1 MSINEL
7 LATLKAHDIQLAVK
21 DGQLVVQG
29 NRRALSDNGLLD
41 HLREHKPALIELIEQ
56 GDYRS
61 GKRGAL
67 VLPANGIAPGCT
79 RITPE
84 MLTLVK
90 LDQAAIDRLADSIPG
105 GAANVQDIYP
115 LAPLQQGI
123 LYHHVTATQGDPYV
137 MHVQFAFA
145 DRQRLLAFAEA
156 MQTVI
161 TRHDILRT
169 SVHWE
174 GLETPVQV
182 VWRQAHLEVDSL
194 PSATGITLDLG
205 QAPLMR
211 LICTESASDERV
223 QATLLFHHIAMD
235 HSALEVVRHEIQ
247 ACLSGKAE
255 LLGAPV
261 PFRNYVGQA
270 LLGVSEAEHE
280 GFFRDMLGDL
290 DEPTL
295 AYDLQDLSG
304 DGERVEEHSLTLDLA
319 LCQGLRAQARILG
332 VSVASLFHLGWAR
345 VLAGLTGRQRVV
357 FGTVLMGRL
366 LGAEATERALGIFIN
381 TLPLRINL
389 DNQDVQAAVRATHM
403 RLTTLMR
410 HEHAPLALAQR
421 CSGVTA
427 PTPLFNALLN
437 YRHSSPGHASGE
449 TWQGIEVLH
458 AEERSNYPL
467 VVSVDDLGEAFGF
480 TAQTSPGIDPQRICA
495 YLQRTM
501 QALLDALEQAPQT
514 PVDQIDI
521 VPASERTHLLQDTR
535 QRSDY
540 QHSLTIHQRIEQ
552 QAAQHPDAIAAQ
564 VGEQRL
570 SYTELNQRA
579 NSLAHYLI
587 RLGVRAD
594 DRVAVVARRGLET
607 LVGLLAVLKAG
618 AGYVPVD
625 PAHPDERIAYLLADS
640 APVAVLSQ
648 SSLLERLQNLVA
660 RESTA
665 PLIDLEEAN
674 WPLQQSNPSLEGLN
688 SSHLVYVIYTS
699 GSTGQPKGVM
709 VEHRTLN
716 NLIDWHCGAFDLHAR
731 SHTAS
736 VAGFGFDAMA
746 WEVWPALCV
755 GATLHLPPAE
765 IGNEQ
770 LDALL
775 DWWLAQPLHVAFL
788 PTPVAEYAFSRDLRH
803 PTLRTLLIGGDRLRQ
818 FHRDP
823 GFAVINNYG
832 PTETTVVATSGR
844 LLPDGSL
851 DIGKPIANT
860 SIYLLDSQQKLVPLG
875 IVGELYIGGD
885 SVARGYL
892 NQPQLTA
899 ERFLR
904 DPFAAQP
911 QARMYRT
918 GDLAR
923 WNPDGT
929 LEYLGRNDDQVKIRG
944 VRIELGEIESQ
955 FSQLPGIEEALVLA
969 REDQP
974 GQPRLVGY
982 FTERTGA
989 PPTRVDELR
998 IALLARLPAYM
1009 VPSALVR
1016 LDAWPLTANG
1026 KVDRRALP
1034 VPDRDA
1040 LSTGE
1045 YQPPQGELETA
1056 LAGIWSELL
1065 QVERVGRDD
1074 RFFELGGHSLLAMRM
1089 VSQVRQRLSLELAL
1103 GDLFADSSLSAVA
1116 HCLAAA
1122 ARSQLPAIE
1131 VLSRNGPLPLS
1142 SAQQRIWFMAQME
1155 DANSAY
1161 NISLG
1166 LKLTGPLDSRAL
1178 TRALER
1184 IVARHD
1190 SLRSRF
1196 GQEDDNAW
1204 VQAASVTSVPDI
1216 SWQDLRG
1223 QNPDALHAVAKEE
1236 AAQPFDLQSDLPIR
1250 GRLLC
1255 LAEDRHV
1262 LLLTVHHIVADG
1274 WSLGVLTRELTA
1286 LYQAF
1291 SQGLPD
1297 PLPPLTLQYG
1307 DYAVWQR
1314 NWLDAE
1320 RLSHQADYW
1329 QQALAG
1335 APVLLTLPTD
1345 RPRPA
1350 HQDYTGASV
1359 ALTLDARLSTD
1370 LRAFCQ
1376 AQSVTPF
1383 MLFMGAWAV
1392 LLARLSGQEEVVVGM
1407 PVANR
1412 RRAEIE
1418 GLIGLFVNTLA
1429 VRVDTS
1435 GEPDVATLLARI
1447 KARVVAAQDHQD
1459 LPFEQVVERLR
1470 PPRSLAHSPL
1480 FQASLTWDG
1489 SQGLDLQL
1497 GDLQL
1502 EPLDE
1507 QAAFAKFDLALSVG
1521 DSADHFR
1528 CIVEYATALFD
1539 RGTVERYL
1547 GYLEATLRGMVADR
1561 QTQVNHIPLLAEAER
1576 RQLIDGF
1583 NAPDVVYPQGQT
1595 LHSQFEA
1602 QVQRTPDAIAV
1613 SFEDVSWSYAT
1624 LNAQANKIAHRLIGL
1639 GIGVDD
1645 RVAICTHRGPQMIA
1659 GLLGILKAGA
1669 AYVPLDPAYPLERIA
1684 YTLGDSSPVAL
1695 LSQRSVQEALP
1706 VSDVPLIRL
1715 DDAGLQDQSDGNPQV
1730 AVQPTSLAYVI
1741 YTSGSTGKP
1750 KGVMIEHRNVA
1761 RLFSATEGWF
1771 GFNEQDVWSL
1781 FHSFAF
1787 DFSVW
1792 EIWGALLHGGR
1803 LLIVPQLVSRSPEDF
1818 YALLCNAGVTVLNQT
1833 PSAFR
1838 QLIAAQGENPQ
1849 AHSLRQVIFGGEAL
1863 ETAMLKPWYARNV
1876 NAATQLVNMYGITE
1890 TTVHVT
1896 YYPVQPEDALRVG
1909 ASPIGKRIP
1918 DLQLYVLDTRGEPV
1932 PMGVVGELYVGG
1944 AGVARGYLN
1953 REALTAERFLDNPF
1967 SHAADARIY
1976 RTGDLARWMADG
1988 SLEYLGRNDE
1998 QVKIR
2003 GFRIELGEIAS
2014 RLNDHPEVL
2023 DAVVVA
2029 REDVPGDKRLVGYY
2043 TCAEDQTALDIE
2055 QLRAWLSGLLPE
2067 YMVPAAFVRLA
2078 GLPVTA
2084 NGKLDRKS
2092 LPAPDRD
2099 SIASRA
2105 YEAPQGAIEIAL
2117 ASLWAELLQVEQ
2129 VGRQDN
2135 FFELGGH
2142 SLLAVTLIARMRRLD
2157 MKADIRVLFVQPTL
2171 AALAEAVGRD
2181 NEIQVPANLIDAHC
2195 QRITPE
2201 LLPLVALDQPAVD
2214 RIVAQVPGGAANVQD
2229 IYPLGPLQTGILY
2242 HHLTAGDSDP
2252 YLLQPQFAFADAS
2265 RLDAFCQALQR
2276 VIERNDILRTALFW
2290 EGLQAPVQVVWRQ
2303 APLRVQETALPD
2315 LFNAP
2320 RMALTQ
2326 APLMHL
2332 VYAHDPDNQRITA
2345 VLRYHHVIMDHI
2357 ALDVLSHE
2365 LQAILLGNEA
2375 GLATPVPYRNYIAHV
2390 LQGPGDDAHEAF
2402 FREQLGDV
2410 DEPTSPY
2417 GLAMASAEQ
2426 IPGEARLTLDS
2437 ILCSQVRDQAR
2448 QFSVSAATL
2457 MHLAWAQV
2465 LGQLSGRDSV
2475 VFGTVLFGRMRGG
2488 EGGERALGVFINTLP
2503 LRMDLGGHCARSA
2516 VLDVHA
2522 RLIGML
2528 AHEHAQ
2534 LALAQRCSALPAG
2547 APLFNTLLN
2556 YRHSA
2561 VSKVDDP
2568 ASSAAWQGIE
2578 VIHAEERSNYPL
2590 TLSVDDFG
2598 DDFGLTVQ
2606 AAPGID
2612 PHRICAYLQQALVHL
2627 VQALAQQ
2634 SQSALIDSSVLP
2646 EAEHEQLLAT
2656 FNNTRRDYPREQ
2668 PVHRLFERRAA
2679 LHPQAIAAL
2688 HGRRSL
2694 TYGELNERANHLAHY
2709 LLGQGVRPDEHVAIL
2724 LPRSLELLISQ
2735 LAIGKCAA
2743 TYVPLDVNAPAER
2756 QHYMIDDCGAKFVLT
2771 QSAMSIASSVR
2782 RIDLDQLSLDDQP
2795 AHDPGLPQAS
2805 DSAAYVMYTSGSTG
2819 APKGVRVGHRG
2830 IVRLVLNNGYA
2841 DFNEQDSIAFASN
2854 PAFDASTMEV
2864 WGALL
2869 NGGQLF
2875 VIEHTT
2881 LIDPARFSAALRHG
2895 NVSVLFLTTALFNQ
2909 YVQLIPEALT
2919 GLRLLLSG
2927 GERADPASF
2936 RALLAQAPGLRLL
2949 NVYGPTETTTFATA
2963 CEVRGLAEC
2972 AESVSIG
2979 RPIGNTRVYVL
2990 NAQQLLAPLGVIGEL
3005 YIGGDGVALGY
3016 LNRPE
3021 LTDEKF
3027 IADPFSDQP
3036 GAMMYRTGDLG
3047 RWLEDGQLECLGRN
3061 DDQVKIRGFRIE
3073 LGEIVNSLHQLPGI
3087 REAVVLARE
3096 DQPGNV
3102 RLVAYFTSQQD
3113 VEAPAPEQMRAHM
3126 QANLPDY
3133 MVPVAFIEL
3142 TALPLTAN
3150 GKLDSRALPEPDHS
3164 SLLGLAYEP
3173 PQGDIEVALAQIWAE
3188 VLQVERVGRHDH
3200 FFDLGGHS
3208 LLAMRMVSQVR
3219 QQLGMELPLGEL
3231 FALGEL
3237 AAVAAALAGAGRSEL
3252 SLILPAPRD
3261 QSLPLSFA
3269 QQRLWF
3275 LAQLE
3280 GGSEAYNIS
3289 LALSLRGQLDV
3300 TALTAALAR
3309 VVERHETLRSRFI
3322 ACEEGAEVVFAEL
3335 PGSSL
3340 LHVEDLRLC
3349 PETLAE
3355 RVVSEAAAPFDLTRG
3370 PLIRG
3375 RLLQMEDER
3384 HVLLLTVHHIV
3395 ADGWSMGVLTREL
3408 LALYP
3413 AFRQSKADP
3422 LPELAIQY
3430 ADYAVWQQSWMS
3442 GERLQHQAAYWHQ
3455 ALDGA
3460 PTLLTLPTDRPRP
3473 AQQDFAGASLAI
3485 RLDAHLTAG
3494 LRALAQRQGV
3504 TLYMT
3509 LLTAW
3514 GALLARLS
3522 GQAEVVIGSPIAG
3535 RGRAELEGLIGLFVN
3550 TLAVRIDTSSAATG
3564 DALLAQVRTRVLE
3577 AQDHQDLPF
3586 EQVVEIVRP
3595 ARSLAHAPL
3604 FQTTLNW
3611 LAGDTSLPDMDGL
3624 SLALVEQS
3632 TQTAKFDL
3640 SLNLGEHG
3648 DALVGTLD
3656 YATALFDAVTVRRYY
3671 GYFEQ
3676 LLHALVNNEHV
3687 LIEQIPLVGE
3697 EERQYLLEHFN
3708 PTQQH
3713 YPQGQ
3718 TVHALI
3724 EACAI
3729 STPDAIAAQVGSHSL
3744 SYAELNRQAN
3754 ALAHYLISLGVRPD
3768 DRVAVVAR
3776 RGLETLTGLL
3786 AVLKAGACYVPV
3798 DPAHPDERLAYLL
3811 SDSAPVVVL
3820 ARQSVVERLPS
3831 LAVPVV
3837 TLDQPNWPLLAHNP
3851 QVPGLN
3857 AAHLAY
3863 VIYTSGST
3871 GQPKGVMVEHRTLAN
3886 LVHWHCEAFDLH
3898 AGSHTASV
3906 AGFGFDAMAWEIWPA
3921 LCAGATLHLPP
3932 AEIGNEQ
3939 LDALLDWWLAQPLQ
3953 VAFLP
3958 TPVAEYAF
3966 SRELHHPTLRTL
3978 LIGGDRLR
3986 QFQRDP
3992 GFSVINNYGPTE
4004 ATVVATSGPLLPNG
4018 SLDIG
4023 KPIANT
4029 RVYLLDEQQQLAP
4042 LGVAGELYIGGEGVA
4057 RGYLNQP
4064 QLSAE
4069 RFLRDPFSGQ
4079 PQARMYRTGD
4089 LARWN
4094 ADGTLDYLGRN
4105 DDQVK
4110 IRGMRIEL
4118 GEIEAQLAQLPGIEE
4133 SLVLA
4138 REDEPGQTRLVAYF
4152 IERAHAAAV
4161 QVAELRSE
4169 LLTRLPGYMVPSA
4182 FVRLD
4187 AWPLTA
4193 NGKVDR
4199 RALPVPERE
4208 ALPGREYEAPQGDV
4222 EIALAQIWGE
4232 LLQVESVGRH
4242 DHFFELGGHS
4252 LLAVTLIARMRRR
4265 GMDADVRVLFAQ
4277 PTLAALASAIGS
4289 GSQVN
4294 VPANLI
4300 GADCTHITPDLL
4312 PLVTLDQSSI
4322 DRVVASVSG
4331 GAANVQDIYP
4341 LGPLQAGIFFHYL
4354 SATEDDPYRL
4364 QARFAFADRSRLE
4377 AFCQALQRVIARNDV
4392 LRTSLCWEGLETPVQ
4407 VVWRQAQ
4414 LPVVEVPLAALSDPG
4429 QLDLNRAPL
4438 LRLVHADDPDNQRI
4452 VAVLLFHHLIMDHV
4466 ALDLLSQELQAVLLD
4481 QEAQL
4486 PEPVP
4491 YRNYIAH
4498 TLLGPVD
4505 GAHERYFREQLSD
4518 IDEPTLAYGQTWLP
4532 GPDVPGEARQRLD
4545 AALSRRIRDQVRTLG
4560 VSPASLMHLAW
4571 AQVLGRLASRDSV
4584 VFGTVL
4590 IGRLSSNEGAERT
4603 LGVFI
4608 NTLPLRIDLGEQT
4621 ARDAVLQTHQRLT
4634 GLLAHEHAS
4643 LALAQRC
4650 SALPAGAPLF
4660 SALLNYRHSAAV
4672 EVHDTVASQAWD
4684 GIELLQ
4690 AAERSSYPL
4699 TLSVDDLGSGSTE
4712 RPHGHS
4718 QEGFELTALTSAGID
4733 ARRICAYMASAV
4745 EQLLVALEQAPNTA
4759 INALTLLPDSERN
4772 ELLHGFNAQPT
4783 TAESPLPVH
4792 QRIAQQALQQPDAL
4806 AAQVGGERLT
4816 YGELN
4821 TRANALAHHLIDR
4834 GVRPD
4839 DRVAV
4844 VARRGLETLTA
4855 LLAVLKA
4862 GASYVPVDPAHPDER
4877 IAYLLQDSTPVVV
4890 LAQSDLLARLPDVP
4904 MPVITLD
4911 RPDWPQRNEN
4921 PQVMAL
4927 TTAHLAYVI
4936 YTSGSTG
4943 LPKGVMVEHRTLNNL
4958 VDWHCAA
4965 FDLHAGSHTASVA
4978 GFGFD
4983 AMAWEVWPALCAGAV
4998 LHLPPGHIGNEQ
5010 LDGLLDWWLAQ
5021 PLQVAFLPTPVAE
5034 YAFSRELRH
5043 PTLQTLLIGGDRLRH
5058 FNRDPGFAV
5067 INNYGPTETTVVASS
5082 GAMQPGGALH
5092 IGKPVTHAALY
5103 VLDSRQQPVPL
5114 GVPGE
5119 LYIGGTGVARGYLN
5133 KPQMTAERFLDD
5145 PFCAAPHARMYR
5157 TGDLVRWLA
5166 DGTLEYLGRNDDQV
5180 KIRGIRI
5187 EPGEI
5192 EQHLAQCP
5200 GIGEAVITTQ
5210 VLDDGGVRLVAYYTR
5225 RDPAL
5230 NSATLRAHLLARL
5243 PEYMVPAA
5251 YVGLKALPLTQN
5263 GKVDRKALPA
5273 ADIDALSSAA
5283 YQPPSTPLEEQL
5295 AEVWAEVLEIGK
5307 IGRHDSF
5314 FELGG
5319 HSLSAIRLV
5328 SLLQKAGLPLTLA
5341 ELFQHPSI
5349 AALAGLLDQRPAQSL
5364 EAQEVIIVR
5373 AGGSESPLFLIHD
5386 FTGLDAYFPVLGQ
5399 HLHGDFP
5406 IYGLPGIG
5414 LGQQQLRTME
5424 CLAARMVERI
5434 RQVQPRGPYRL
5445 AGWSFGGVLAYEVAT
5460 QLLGMDEAVAF
5471 LGLIDSY
5478 VPRLTDQGK
5487 TRWQG
5492 SDLLERQLLSHC
5504 TAHWQAHAQEPREA
5518 SVTALARLSELQQ
5531 QTPLL
5536 DFDALLPLCR
5546 DEHLLYEELAQ
5557 ASDAQLR
5564 HYLEREVAHGHALAH
5579 YQLEPLNLPVHLF
5592 CAEQRPMA
5600 PSGTTATLGWGEIL
5614 SNGQL
5619 RCIAVPGDHMSM
5631 MQAPHV
5637 NVLGRSI
5644 GLALADLPAMPAPA
5658 MAYQSLLAIQSGQGA
5673 HAPVFCV
5680 PGAGDS
5686 VTSFIGLAE
5695 ALGPDW
5701 PINGL
5706 QPRGLDGRSVPHSR
5720 VEAAAE
5726 SHVQAIEALYPQG
5739 PLHLVGHS
5747 FGGWAAHAMA
5757 AKLQARGREVAS
5769 LTLIDSEAP
5778 GADGLYSKP
5787 WTATA
5792 ALERLIDALQLSSG
5806 KSLDIDPKTF
5816 ADCDYTTQLN
5826 LLQNAMVRIG
5836 MLPPRLAPQA
5846 LQGIV
5851 RTFASAL
5858 RTVYRPQTAGY
5869 SGRVS
5874 LVLVDDPTLDALDNQ
5889 LEQAS
5894 AAAGWQHLLP
5904 QLAVWQGP
5912 GNHFSVLKAPDV
5924 YSLAAWWYE
5933 GQAVGVGETL

>member
-1 MSINEL
+1 M
-7 LATLKAHDIQLAVK
+7 
-21 DGQLVVQG
+21 
-29 NRRALSDNGLLD
+29 
-41 HLREHKPALIELIEQ
+41 
-56 GDYRS
+56 
-61 GKRGAL
+61 
-67 VLPANGIAPGCT
+67 
-79 RITPE
+79 
-84 MLTLVK
+84 
-90 LDQAAIDRLADSIPG
+90 
-105 GAANVQDIYP
+105 
-115 LAPLQQGI
+115 
-123 LYHHVTATQGDPYV
+123 
-137 MHVQFAFA
+137 
-145 DRQRLLAFAEA
+145 
-156 MQTVI
+156 
-161 TRHDILRT
+161 
-169 SVHWE
+169 
-174 GLETPVQV
+174 
-182 VWRQAHLEVDSL
+182 
-194 PSATGITLDLG
+194 
-205 QAPLMR
+205 
-211 LICTESASDERV
+211 
-223 QATLLFHHIAMD
+223 
-235 HSALEVVRHEIQ
+235 
-247 ACLSGKAE
+247 
-255 LLGAPV
+255 
-261 PFRNYVGQA
+261 
-270 LLGVSEAEHE
+270 
-280 GFFRDMLGDL
+280 
-290 DEPTL
+290 
-295 AYDLQDLSG
+295 
-304 DGERVEEHSLTLDLA
+304 
-319 LCQGLRAQARILG
+319 
-332 VSVASLFHLGWAR
+332 
-345 VLAGLTGRQRVV
+345 
-357 FGTVLMGRL
+357 
-366 LGAEATERALGIFIN
+366 
-381 TLPLRINL
+381 
-389 DNQDVQAAVRATHM
+389 
-403 RLTTLMR
+403 
-410 HEHAPLALAQR
+410 
-421 CSGVTA
+421 
-427 PTPLFNALLN
+427 
-437 YRHSSPGHASGE
+437 
-449 TWQGIEVLH
+449 
-458 AEERSNYPL
+458 
-467 VVSVDDLGEAFGF
+467 
-480 TAQTSPGIDPQRICA
+480 
-495 YLQRTM
+495 
-501 QALLDALEQAPQT
+501 
-514 PVDQIDI
+514 
-521 VPASERTHLLQDTR
+521 
-535 QRSDY
+535 
-540 QHSLTIHQRIEQ
+540 
-552 QAAQHPDAIAAQ
+552 
-564 VGEQRL
+564 
-570 SYTELNQRA
+570 
-579 NSLAHYLI
+579 
-587 RLGVRAD
+587 
-594 DRVAVVARRGLET
+594 
-607 LVGLLAVLKAG
+607 
-618 AGYVPVD
+618 
-625 PAHPDERIAYLLADS
+625 
-640 APVAVLSQ
+640 
-648 SSLLERLQNLVA
+648 
-660 RESTA
+660 
-665 PLIDLEEAN
+665 
-674 WPLQQSNPSLEGLN
+674 
-688 SSHLVYVIYTS
+688 
-699 GSTGQPKGVM
+699 
-709 VEHRTLN
+709 
-716 NLIDWHCGAFDLHAR
+716 
-731 SHTAS
+731 
-736 VAGFGFDAMA
+736 
-746 WEVWPALCV
+746 
-755 GATLHLPPAE
+755 
-765 IGNEQ
+765 
-770 LDALL
+770 
-775 DWWLAQPLHVAFL
+775 
-788 PTPVAEYAFSRDLRH
+788 
-803 PTLRTLLIGGDRLRQ
+803 
-818 FHRDP
+818 
-823 GFAVINNYG
+823 
-832 PTETTVVATSGR
+832 
-844 LLPDGSL
+844 
-851 DIGKPIANT
+851 
-860 SIYLLDSQQKLVPLG
+860 
-875 IVGELYIGGD
+875 
-885 SVARGYL
+885 
-892 NQPQLTA
+892 
-899 ERFLR
+899 
-904 DPFAAQP
+904 
-911 QARMYRT
+911 
-918 GDLAR
+918 
-923 WNPDGT
+923 
-929 LEYLGRNDDQVKIRG
+929 
-944 VRIELGEIESQ
+944 
-955 FSQLPGIEEALVLA
+955 
-969 REDQP
+969 
-974 GQPRLVGY
+974 
-982 FTERTGA
+982 
-989 PPTRVDELR
+989 
-998 IALLARLPAYM
+998 
-1009 VPSALVR
+1009 
-1016 LDAWPLTANG
+1016 
-1026 KVDRRALP
+1026 
-1034 VPDRDA
+1034 
-1040 LSTGE
+1040 
-1045 YQPPQGELETA
+1045 
-1056 LAGIWSELL
+1056 
-1065 QVERVGRDD
+1065 
-1074 RFFELGGHSLLAMRM
+1074 
-1089 VSQVRQRLSLELAL
+1089 
-1103 GDLFADSSLSAVA
+1103 
-1116 HCLAAA
+1116 
-1122 ARSQLPAIE
+1122 
-1131 VLSRNGPLPLS
+1131 
-1142 SAQQRIWFMAQME
+1142 
-1155 DANSAY
+1155 
-1161 NISLG
+1161 
-1166 LKLTGPLDSRAL
+1166 
-1178 TRALER
+1178 
-1184 IVARHD
+1184 
-1190 SLRSRF
+1190 
-1196 GQEDDNAW
+1196 
-1204 VQAASVTSVPDI
+1204 
-1216 SWQDLRG
+1216 
-1223 QNPDALHAVAKEE
+1223 
-1236 AAQPFDLQSDLPIR
+1236 
-1250 GRLLC
+1250 
-1255 LAEDRHV
+1255 
-1262 LLLTVHHIVADG
+1262 
-1274 WSLGVLTRELTA
+1274 
-1286 LYQAF
+1286 
-1291 SQGLPD
+1291 
-1297 PLPPLTLQYG
+1297 
-1307 DYAVWQR
+1307 
-1314 NWLDAE
+1314 
-1320 RLSHQADYW
+1320 
-1329 QQALAG
+1329 
-1335 APVLLTLPTD
+1335 
-1345 RPRPA
+1345 
-1350 HQDYTGASV
+1350 
-1359 ALTLDARLSTD
+1359 
-1370 LRAFCQ
+1370 
-1376 AQSVTPF
+1376 
-1383 MLFMGAWAV
+1383 
-1392 LLARLSGQEEVVVGM
+1392 
-1407 PVANR
+1407 
-1412 RRAEIE
+1412 
-1418 GLIGLFVNTLA
+1418 
-1429 VRVDTS
+1429 
-1435 GEPDVATLLARI
+1435 
-1447 KARVVAAQDHQD
+1447 
-1459 LPFEQVVERLR
+1459 
-1470 PPRSLAHSPL
+1470 
-1480 FQASLTWDG
+1480 
-1489 SQGLDLQL
+1489 
-1497 GDLQL
+1497 
-1502 EPLDE
+1502 
-1507 QAAFAKFDLALSVG
+1507 
-1521 DSADHFR
+1521 
-1528 CIVEYATALFD
+1528 
-1539 RGTVERYL
+1539 
-1547 GYLEATLRGMVADR
+1547 
-1561 QTQVNHIPLLAEAER
+1561 
-1576 RQLIDGF
+1576 
-1583 NAPDVVYPQGQT
+1583 
-1595 LHSQFEA
+1595 
-1602 QVQRTPDAIAV
+1602 
-1613 SFEDVSWSYAT
+1613 
-1624 LNAQANKIAHRLIGL
+1624 
-1639 GIGVDD
+1639 
-1645 RVAICTHRGPQMIA
+1645 
-1659 GLLGILKAGA
+1659 
-1669 AYVPLDPAYPLERIA
+1669 
-1684 YTLGDSSPVAL
+1684 
-1695 LSQRSVQEALP
+1695 
-1706 VSDVPLIRL
+1706 
-1715 DDAGLQDQSDGNPQV
+1715 
-1730 AVQPTSLAYVI
+1730 
-1741 YTSGSTGKP
+1741 
-1750 KGVMIEHRNVA
+1750 
-1761 RLFSATEGWF
+1761 
-1771 GFNEQDVWSL
+1771 
-1781 FHSFAF
+1781 
-1787 DFSVW
+1787 
-1792 EIWGALLHGGR
+1792 
-1803 LLIVPQLVSRSPEDF
+1803 
-1818 YALLCNAGVTVLNQT
+1818 
-1833 PSAFR
+1833 
-1838 QLIAAQGENPQ
+1838 
-1849 AHSLRQVIFGGEAL
+1849 
-1863 ETAMLKPWYARNV
+1863 
-1876 NAATQLVNMYGITE
+1876 
-1890 TTVHVT
+1890 
-1896 YYPVQPEDALRVG
+1896 
-1909 ASPIGKRIP
+1909 
-1918 DLQLYVLDTRGEPV
+1918 
-1932 PMGVVGELYVGG
+1932 
-1944 AGVARGYLN
+1944 
-1953 REALTAERFLDNPF
+1953 
-1967 SHAADARIY
+1967 
-1976 RTGDLARWMADG
+1976 
-1988 SLEYLGRNDE
+1988 
-1998 QVKIR
+1998 
-2003 GFRIELGEIAS
+2003 
-2014 RLNDHPEVL
+2014 
-2023 DAVVVA
+2023 
-2029 REDVPGDKRLVGYY
+2029 
-2043 TCAEDQTALDIE
+2043 
-2055 QLRAWLSGLLPE
+2055 
-2067 YMVPAAFVRLA
+2067 
-2078 GLPVTA
+2078 
-2084 NGKLDRKS
+2084 
-2092 LPAPDRD
+2092 
-2099 SIASRA
+2099 
-2105 YEAPQGAIEIAL
+2105 
-2117 ASLWAELLQVEQ
+2117 
-2129 VGRQDN
+2129 
-2135 FFELGGH
+2135 
-2142 SLLAVTLIARMRRLD
+2142 
-2157 MKADIRVLFVQPTL
+2157 
-2171 AALAEAVGRD
+2171 
-2181 NEIQVPANLIDAHC
+2181 
-2195 QRITPE
+2195 
-2201 LLPLVALDQPAVD
+2201 
-2214 RIVAQVPGGAANVQD
+2214 
-2229 IYPLGPLQTGILY
+2229 
-2242 HHLTAGDSDP
+2242 
-2252 YLLQPQFAFADAS
+2252 
-2265 RLDAFCQALQR
+2265 
-2276 VIERNDILRTALFW
+2276 
-2290 EGLQAPVQVVWRQ
+2290 
-2303 APLRVQETALPD
+2303 
-2315 LFNAP
+2315 
-2320 RMALTQ
+2320 
-2326 APLMHL
+2326 
-2332 VYAHDPDNQRITA
+2332 
-2345 VLRYHHVIMDHI
+2345 
-2357 ALDVLSHE
+2357 
-2365 LQAILLGNEA
+2365 
-2375 GLATPVPYRNYIAHV
+2375 
-2390 LQGPGDDAHEAF
+2390 
-2402 FREQLGDV
+2402 
-2410 DEPTSPY
+2410 
-2417 GLAMASAEQ
+2417 
-2426 IPGEARLTLDS
+2426 
-2437 ILCSQVRDQAR
+2437 
-2448 QFSVSAATL
+2448 
-2457 MHLAWAQV
+2457 
-2465 LGQLSGRDSV
+2465 
-2475 VFGTVLFGRMRGG
+2475 
-2488 EGGERALGVFINTLP
+2488 
-2503 LRMDLGGHCARSA
+2503 
-2516 VLDVHA
+2516 
-2522 RLIGML
+2522 
-2528 AHEHAQ
+2528 
-2534 LALAQRCSALPAG
+2534 
-2547 APLFNTLLN
+2547 
-2556 YRHSA
+2556 
-2561 VSKVDDP
+2561 
-2568 ASSAAWQGIE
+2568 
-2578 VIHAEERSNYPL
+2578 
-2590 TLSVDDFG
+2590 
-2598 DDFGLTVQ
+2598 
-2606 AAPGID
+2606 
-2612 PHRICAYLQQALVHL
+2612 
-2627 VQALAQQ
+2627 
-2634 SQSALIDSSVLP
+2634 
-2646 EAEHEQLLAT
+2646 
-2656 FNNTRRDYPREQ
+2656 
-2668 PVHRLFERRAA
+2668 
-2679 LHPQAIAAL
+2679 
-2688 HGRRSL
+2688 
-2694 TYGELNERANHLAHY
+2694 
-2709 LLGQGVRPDEHVAIL
+2709 
-2724 LPRSLELLISQ
+2724 
-2735 LAIGKCAA
+2735 
-2743 TYVPLDVNAPAER
+2743 
-2756 QHYMIDDCGAKFVLT
+2756 
-2771 QSAMSIASSVR
+2771 
-2782 RIDLDQLSLDDQP
+2782 
-2795 AHDPGLPQAS
+2795 
-2805 DSAAYVMYTSGSTG
+2805 
-2819 APKGVRVGHRG
+2819 
-2830 IVRLVLNNGYA
+2830 
-2841 DFNEQDSIAFASN
+2841 
-2854 PAFDASTMEV
+2854 
-2864 WGALL
+2864 
-2869 NGGQLF
+2869 
-2875 VIEHTT
+2875 
-2881 LIDPARFSAALRHG
+2881 
-2895 NVSVLFLTTALFNQ
+2895 
-2909 YVQLIPEALT
+2909 
-2919 GLRLLLSG
+2919 
-2927 GERADPASF
+2927 
-2936 RALLAQAPGLRLL
+2936 
-2949 NVYGPTETTTFATA
+2949 
-2963 CEVRGLAEC
+2963 
-2972 AESVSIG
+2972 
-2979 RPIGNTRVYVL
+2979 
-2990 NAQQLLAPLGVIGEL
+2990 
-3005 YIGGDGVALGY
+3005 
-3016 LNRPE
+3016 
-3021 LTDEKF
+3021 
-3027 IADPFSDQP
+3027 
-3036 GAMMYRTGDLG
+3036 
-3047 RWLEDGQLECLGRN
+3047 
-3061 DDQVKIRGFRIE
+3061 
-3073 LGEIVNSLHQLPGI
+3073 
-3087 REAVVLARE
+3087 
-3096 DQPGNV
+3096 
-3102 RLVAYFTSQQD
+3102 
-3113 VEAPAPEQMRAHM
+3113 
-3126 QANLPDY
+3126 
-3133 MVPVAFIEL
+3133 
-3142 TALPLTAN
+3142 
-3150 GKLDSRALPEPDHS
+3150 
-3164 SLLGLAYEP
+3164 
-3173 PQGDIEVALAQIWAE
+3173 
-3188 VLQVERVGRHDH
+3188 
-3200 FFDLGGHS
+3200 
-3208 LLAMRMVSQVR
+3208 
-3219 QQLGMELPLGEL
+3219 
-3231 FALGEL
+3231 
-3237 AAVAAALAGAGRSEL
+3237 
-3252 SLILPAPRD
+3252 
-3261 QSLPLSFA
+3261 
-3269 QQRLWF
+3269 
-3275 LAQLE
+3275 
-3280 GGSEAYNIS
+3280 
-3289 LALSLRGQLDV
+3289 
-3300 TALTAALAR
+3300 
-3309 VVERHETLRSRFI
+3309 
-3322 ACEEGAEVVFAEL
+3322 
-3335 PGSSL
+3335 
-3340 LHVEDLRLC
+3340 
-3349 PETLAE
+3349 
-3355 RVVSEAAAPFDLTRG
+3355 
-3370 PLIRG
+3370 
-3375 RLLQMEDER
+3375 
-3384 HVLLLTVHHIV
+3384 
-3395 ADGWSMGVLTREL
+3395 
-3408 LALYP
+3408 
-3413 AFRQSKADP
+3413 
-3422 LPELAIQY
+3422 
-3430 ADYAVWQQSWMS
+3430 
-3442 GERLQHQAAYWHQ
+3442 
-3455 ALDGA
+3455 
-3460 PTLLTLPTDRPRP
+3460 
-3473 AQQDFAGASLAI
+3473 
-3485 RLDAHLTAG
+3485 
-3494 LRALAQRQGV
+3494 
-3504 TLYMT
+3504 
-3509 LLTAW
+3509 
-3514 GALLARLS
+3514 
-3522 GQAEVVIGSPIAG
+3522 
-3535 RGRAELEGLIGLFVN
+3535 
-3550 TLAVRIDTSSAATG
+3550 
-3564 DALLAQVRTRVLE
+3564 LE

>member
-1 MSINEL
+1 
-7 LATLKAHDIQLAVK
+7 
-21 DGQLVVQG
+21 
-29 NRRALSDNGLLD
+29 
-41 HLREHKPALIELIEQ
+41 
-56 GDYRS
+56 
-61 GKRGAL
+61 
-67 VLPANGIAPGCT
+67 
-79 RITPE
+79 
-84 MLTLVK
+84 
-90 LDQAAIDRLADSIPG
+90 
-105 GAANVQDIYP
+105 
-115 LAPLQQGI
+115 
-123 LYHHVTATQGDPYV
+123 
-137 MHVQFAFA
+137 
-145 DRQRLLAFAEA
+145 
-156 MQTVI
+156 
-161 TRHDILRT
+161 
-169 SVHWE
+169 
-174 GLETPVQV
+174 
-182 VWRQAHLEVDSL
+182 
-194 PSATGITLDLG
+194 
-205 QAPLMR
+205 
-211 LICTESASDERV
+211 
-223 QATLLFHHIAMD
+223 
-235 HSALEVVRHEIQ
+235 
-247 ACLSGKAE
+247 
-255 LLGAPV
+255 
-261 PFRNYVGQA
+261 
-270 LLGVSEAEHE
+270 
-280 GFFRDMLGDL
+280 
-290 DEPTL
+290 
-295 AYDLQDLSG
+295 
-304 DGERVEEHSLTLDLA
+304 
-319 LCQGLRAQARILG
+319 
-332 VSVASLFHLGWAR
+332 
-345 VLAGLTGRQRVV
+345 
-357 FGTVLMGRL
+357 
-366 LGAEATERALGIFIN
+366 
-381 TLPLRINL
+381 
-389 DNQDVQAAVRATHM
+389 
-403 RLTTLMR
+403 
-410 HEHAPLALAQR
+410 
-421 CSGVTA
+421 
-427 PTPLFNALLN
+427 
-437 YRHSSPGHASGE
+437 
-449 TWQGIEVLH
+449 
-458 AEERSNYPL
+458 
-467 VVSVDDLGEAFGF
+467 
-480 TAQTSPGIDPQRICA
+480 
-495 YLQRTM
+495 
-501 QALLDALEQAPQT
+501 
-514 PVDQIDI
+514 
-521 VPASERTHLLQDTR
+521 
-535 QRSDY
+535 
-540 QHSLTIHQRIEQ
+540 
-552 QAAQHPDAIAAQ
+552 
-564 VGEQRL
+564 
-570 SYTELNQRA
+570 
-579 NSLAHYLI
+579 
-587 RLGVRAD
+587 
-594 DRVAVVARRGLET
+594 
-607 LVGLLAVLKAG
+607 
-618 AGYVPVD
+618 
-625 PAHPDERIAYLLADS
+625 
-640 APVAVLSQ
+640 
-648 SSLLERLQNLVA
+648 
-660 RESTA
+660 
-665 PLIDLEEAN
+665 
-674 WPLQQSNPSLEGLN
+674 
-688 SSHLVYVIYTS
+688 
-699 GSTGQPKGVM
+699 
-709 VEHRTLN
+709 
-716 NLIDWHCGAFDLHAR
+716 
-731 SHTAS
+731 
-736 VAGFGFDAMA
+736 
-746 WEVWPALCV
+746 
-755 GATLHLPPAE
+755 
-765 IGNEQ
+765 
-770 LDALL
+770 
-775 DWWLAQPLHVAFL
+775 
-788 PTPVAEYAFSRDLRH
+788 
-803 PTLRTLLIGGDRLRQ
+803 
-818 FHRDP
+818 
-823 GFAVINNYG
+823 
-832 PTETTVVATSGR
+832 
-844 LLPDGSL
+844 
-851 DIGKPIANT
+851 
-860 SIYLLDSQQKLVPLG
+860 
-875 IVGELYIGGD
+875 
-885 SVARGYL
+885 
-892 NQPQLTA
+892 
-899 ERFLR
+899 
-904 DPFAAQP
+904 
-911 QARMYRT
+911 
-918 GDLAR
+918 
-923 WNPDGT
+923 
-929 LEYLGRNDDQVKIRG
+929 
-944 VRIELGEIESQ
+944 
-955 FSQLPGIEEALVLA
+955 
-969 REDQP
+969 
-974 GQPRLVGY
+974 
-982 FTERTGA
+982 
-989 PPTRVDELR
+989 
-998 IALLARLPAYM
+998 
-1009 VPSALVR
+1009 
-1016 LDAWPLTANG
+1016 
-1026 KVDRRALP
+1026 
-1034 VPDRDA
+1034 
-1040 LSTGE
+1040 
-1045 YQPPQGELETA
+1045 
-1056 LAGIWSELL
+1056 
-1065 QVERVGRDD
+1065 
-1074 RFFELGGHSLLAMRM
+1074 
-1089 VSQVRQRLSLELAL
+1089 
-1103 GDLFADSSLSAVA
+1103 
-1116 HCLAAA
+1116 
-1122 ARSQLPAIE
+1122 
-1131 VLSRNGPLPLS
+1131 
-1142 SAQQRIWFMAQME
+1142 
-1155 DANSAY
+1155 
-1161 NISLG
+1161 
-1166 LKLTGPLDSRAL
+1166 
-1178 TRALER
+1178 
-1184 IVARHD
+1184 
-1190 SLRSRF
+1190 
-1196 GQEDDNAW
+1196 
-1204 VQAASVTSVPDI
+1204 
-1216 SWQDLRG
+1216 
-1223 QNPDALHAVAKEE
+1223 
-1236 AAQPFDLQSDLPIR
+1236 
-1250 GRLLC
+1250 
-1255 LAEDRHV
+1255 
-1262 LLLTVHHIVADG
+1262 
-1274 WSLGVLTRELTA
+1274 
-1286 LYQAF
+1286 
-1291 SQGLPD
+1291 
-1297 PLPPLTLQYG
+1297 
-1307 DYAVWQR
+1307 
-1314 NWLDAE
+1314 
-1320 RLSHQADYW
+1320 
-1329 QQALAG
+1329 
-1335 APVLLTLPTD
+1335 
-1345 RPRPA
+1345 
-1350 HQDYTGASV
+1350 
-1359 ALTLDARLSTD
+1359 
-1370 LRAFCQ
+1370 Q

>member
-7 LATLKAHDIQLAVK
+7 LATLKAHDIHLTVK

-29 NRRALSDNGLLD
+29 NRRALTDNGLLE
-41 HLREHKPALIELIEQ
+41 HLREHKPTLIELIEQ
-56 GDYRS
+56 GDYQNA
-61 GKRGAL
+61 GRGAL
-67 VLPANGIAPGCT
+67 VLPGNGIPQGCE
-79 RITPE
+79 RITPG
-84 MLTLVK
+84 MLTLVE
-90 LDQAAIDRLADSIPG
+90 LDQTTVDQLMEAIPG
-105 GAANVQDIYP
+105 GATNVQDIYP

-137 MHVQFAFA
+137 MQVQFAFSDQA
-145 DRQRLLAFAEA
+145 RLEAFTLAL
-156 MQTVI
+156 QTVI
-161 TRHDILRT
+161 SRHDILRT
-169 SVHWE
+169 SVHWD

-182 VWRQAHLEVDSL
+182 VWRHAELKVDSL
-194 PSATGITLDLG
+194 PTAAGITMDLG

-211 LICTESASDERV
+211 LVCHEPAQGQGV

-247 ACLSGKAE
+247 ACLSGQAG
-255 LLGAPV
+255 LLGVAI

-270 LLGVSEAEHE
+270 LLGISEEQHE
-280 GFFRDMLGDL
+280 AFFREMLGDL

-295 AYDLQDLSG
+295 AYGLQDLSG
-304 DGERVEEHSLTLDLA
+304 EGDEIEEHSVTLDL
-319 LCQGLRAQARILG
+319 LVCQRLRAQARSLG

-345 VLAGLTGRQRVV
+345 VLAGLTGQSRVV

-381 TLPLRINL
+381 TLPLRL
-389 DNQDVQAAVRATHM
+389 DLKDQGVQAAVRATHQ

-421 CSGVTA
+421 CSGVKA

-437 YRHSSPGHASGE
+437 YRHSSPAQVSGE

-458 AEERSNYPL
+458 AQERSNYPL
-467 VVSVDDLGEAFGF
+467 VLSVDDLGEAFGF
-480 TAQTSPGIDPQRICA
+480 TAQTTAGIDPQSICA
-495 YLQRTM
+495 YMQWTM
-501 QALLDALEQAPQT
+501 ESVLDALEQAPQM
-514 PVDQIDI
+514 PVDQLD
-521 VPASERTHLLQDTR
+521 VMPASERAKLLLGFNDR
-535 QRSDY
+535 HADY
-540 QHSLTIHQRIEQ
+540 ERKLTIHQRIEQ
-552 QAAQHPDAIAAQ
+552 LARQQPDAIAAH
-564 VGEQRL
+564 VGKQHL
-570 SYTELNQRA
+570 SYSELNARA
-579 NSLAHYLI
+579 NALADHLI
-587 RLGVRAD
+587 GVGVQPD
-594 DRVAVVARRGLET
+594 DRVAVVARRSLET

-625 PAHPDERIAYLLADS
+625 PAHPDERIAYLLTDS

-648 SSLLERLQNLVA
+648 PAFMARLQALGFH
-660 RESTA
+660 EGST
-665 PLIDLEEAN
+665 PVIDLDLAN
-674 WPLQQSNPSLEGLN
+674 WLEQPGNPHIDGLD
-688 SSHLVYVIYTS
+688 SAHLAYVIYTS

-709 VEHRTLN
+709 VEHRMLN
-716 NLIDWHCGAFDLHAR
+716 NLVDWHCEAFGLDAR

-746 WEVWPALCV
+746 WEVWPALCA
-755 GATLHLPPAE
+755 GATLHLPPAH

-770 LDALL
+770 LDTLL
-775 DWWLAQPLHVAFL
+775 DWWLTQPLQVAFL
-788 PTPVAEYAFSRDLRH
+788 PTPVAEYAFSRNLRH

-844 LLPDGSL
+844 LWPDGSL
-851 DIGKPIANT
+851 DIGKPVANT
-860 SIYLLDSQQKLVPLG
+860 SVYLLDKQQQLVPLG
-875 IVGELYIGGD
+875 VAGELYIGGD

-904 DPFAAQP
+904 DPFAGQA

-923 WNPDGT
+923 WNADGT

-955 FSQLPGIEEALVLA
+955 FSQLTGIEEALVLA
-969 REDQP
+969 REDEP
-974 GQPRLVGY
+974 GHPRLVGY
-982 FTERTGA
+982 FTVRADAPANTVEQWRT
-989 PPTRVDELR
+989 
-998 IALLARLPAYM
+998 ALLARLPSYM
-1009 VPSALVR
+1009 VPGALVR
-1016 LDAWPLTANG
+1016 LDSWPLTANG

-1034 VPDRDA
+1034 VPDRGA
-1040 LSTGE
+1040 LSTAD
-1045 YQPPQGELETA
+1045 YQAPQGELENA
-1056 LAGIWSELL
+1056 LALIWGELL
-1065 QVERVGRDD
+1065 QVERVGRQD
-1074 RFFELGGHSLLAMRM
+1074 RFFDLGGHSLLAMRM

-1103 GDLFADSSLSAVA
+1103 ADLFADSSLIAVA
-1116 HCLAAA
+1116 LCLAAA
-1122 ARSQLPAIE
+1122 ARSQLPIIE
-1131 VLSRNGPLPLS
+1131 VQPRNGPVPLS

-1166 LKLTGPLDSRAL
+1166 LKLTGTLDSQAL

-1196 GQEDDNAW
+1196 SQEDEDAW
-1204 VQAASVTSVPDI
+1204 VQAAPATQVPAI
-1216 SWQDLRG
+1216 SLQDLRG
-1223 QNPDALHAVAKEE
+1223 QDPQALQALQAVVAQE
-1236 AAQPFDLQSDLPIR
+1236 AAQPFDLRHDLPVR

-1262 LLLTVHHIVADG
+1262 LLLTMHHIVADG

-1291 SQGLPD
+1291 SQGLDD
-1297 PLPPLTLQYG
+1297 PLPALALQYG

-1314 NWLDAE
+1314 NWLDGE
-1320 RLSHQADYW
+1320 RLSHQRDYW

-1335 APVLLTLPTD
+1335 APVLLALPTD

-1350 HQDYTGASV
+1350 HQDYSGASV
-1359 ALTLDARLSTD
+1359 ALNLDPRLSADVRT
-1370 LRAFCQ
+1370 FCQ
-1376 AQSVTPF
+1376 KQSVTPF
-1383 MLFMGAWAV
+1383 MLFMSAWAV

-1412 RRAEIE
+1412 RHAEIE

-1435 GEPDVATLLARI
+1435 GEPDVLTLLNRI

-1480 FQASLTWDG
+1480 FQASLNWDA
-1489 SQGLDLQL
+1489 SQGLELQL
-1497 GDLQL
+1497 GEVHL
-1502 EPLDE
+1502 EPLEE
-1507 QAAFAKFDLALSVG
+1507 QPAFAKFDLALSVG
-1521 DSADHFR
+1521 DSADTFR

-1539 RGTVERYL
+1539 RSTIERYL
-1547 GYLEATLRGMVADR
+1547 GYLQAILRGMVADS
-1561 QTQVNHIPLLAEAER
+1561 QTVVNHIPLLPEAER

-1583 NAPDVVYPQGQT
+1583 NAPDAAYLQEQT
-1595 LHSQFEA
+1595 LHSQFET

-1613 SFEDVSWSYAT
+1613 TFEGASWSYAT
-1624 LNAQANKIAHRLIGL
+1624 LNAQANRIAHRLIGM
-1639 GIGVDD
+1639 GIRVDD
-1645 RVAICTHRGPQMIA
+1645 RVAICTQRGLQMIA

-1669 AYVPLDPAYPLERIA
+1669 AYVPLDPAYPLERLA
-1684 YTLGDSSPVAL
+1684 YTLGDSAPVAL
-1695 LSQRSVQEALP
+1695 LSQQSVLEALP
-1706 VSDVPLIRL
+1706 VSNVPVISL
-1715 DDAGLQDQSDGNPQV
+1715 DSTDLQDESVHNPQV
-1730 AVQPTSLAYVI
+1730 SVKPTSLAYVI
-1741 YTSGSTGKP
+1741 YTSGSTGLP

-1761 RLFSATEGWF
+1761 RLFSATEEWF
-1771 GFNEQDVWSL
+1771 GFNQQDVWAL

-1803 LLIVPQLVSRSPEDF
+1803 LLIVSQLVSRSPEDF
-1818 YALLCNAGVTVLNQT
+1818 YTLLCSAGVTVLNQT

-1838 QLIAAQGENPQ
+1838 QLIAAQGENQ
-1849 AHSLRQVIFGGEAL
+1849 QTHSLRTVIFGGEAL
-1863 ETAMLKPWYARNV
+1863 ETAMLRPWYARNV

-1896 YYPVQPEDALRVG
+1896 YYPLQPEDARRLG

-1918 DLQLYVLDTRGEPV
+1918 DLQLYVLDARGEPV
-1932 PMGVVGELYVGG
+1932 PVGVVGELYVGG

-1967 SHAADARIY
+1967 SQAPNARMY
-1976 RTGDLARWMADG
+1976 RTGDLGRWMADG
-1988 SLEYLGRNDE
+1988 SLEYMGRNDE

-2014 RLNDHPEVL
+2014 RLNEHPDVL

-2029 REDVPGDKRLVGYY
+2029 REDVPGDKRLVAYY
-2043 TCAEDQTALDIE
+2043 TCAEDQTGLDIE

-2067 YMVPAAFVRLA
+2067 YMVPAAYVRLA
-2078 GLPVTA
+2078 SLPVTA

-2099 SIASRA
+2099 SIASHA
-2105 YEAPQGAIEIAL
+2105 YEAPQSAIEIAL
-2117 ASLWAELLQVEQ
+2117 AGLWAELLQVAQ

-2142 SLLAVTLIARMRRLD
+2142 SLLAVTLIARMRRLG
-2157 MKADIRVLFVQPTL
+2157 MSADIRVLFVQPTL
-2171 AALAEAVGRD
+2171 AALADAVGRD
-2181 NEIQVPANLIDAHC
+2181 TEIQVPANLIDAHC

-2201 LLPLVALDQPAVD
+2201 LLPLVALDQPAIE

-2242 HHLTAGDSDP
+2242 HHLTAGDRDP
-2252 YLLQPQFAFADAS
+2252 YLLQPQFAFADTS
-2265 RLDAFCQALQR
+2265 RLEAFCDALQS
-2276 VIERNDILRTALFW
+2276 VIARNDILRTALFW

-2303 APLRVQETALPD
+2303 APLSVQETALQD

-2320 RMALTQ
+2320 RMDLTQ
-2326 APLMHL
+2326 APLLHL
-2332 VYAHDPDNQRITA
+2332 VYAHDPARQNIAA

-2357 ALDVLSHE
+2357 ALDVLSQE
-2365 LQAILLGNEA
+2365 LQTVLLGDEA
-2375 GLATPVPYRNYIAHV
+2375 RLAAPVPYRNYIAHV

-2410 DEPTSPY
+2410 DEPTLPY
-2417 GLAMASAEQ
+2417 GLAMTSAEQ
-2426 IPGEARLTLDS
+2426 IPGEARLALDTD
-2437 ILCSQVRDQAR
+2437 LCRRLRDQAR
-2448 QFSVSAATL
+2448 QLSVSAATL

-2475 VFGTVLFGRMRGG
+2475 VFGTVLFGRLRGG

-2503 LRMDLGGHCARSA
+2503 LRMDLGGHCVRSA
-2516 VLDVHA
+2516 VLDLHD
-2522 RLIGML
+2522 RLVGML

-2561 VSKVDDP
+2561 VPQVDDQ
-2568 ASSAAWQGIE
+2568 ARRAAWHGIE
-2578 VIHAEERSNYPL
+2578 VVHAQERSNYPL

-2598 DDFGLTVQ
+2598 EGFGLTAQ
-2606 AAPGID
+2606 TAPGID
-2612 PHRICAYLQQALVHL
+2612 PHRICAYVQQALVHL
-2627 VQALAQQ
+2627 VQALEKQ
-2634 SQSALIDSSVLP
+2634 SETALIDVSVVP
-2646 EAEHEQLLAT
+2646 EAERERLLAT
-2656 FNNTRRDYPREQ
+2656 FNDSRRDYPREQ

-2679 LHPQAIAAL
+2679 LHPHAVAAV

-2709 LLGQGVRPDEHVAIL
+2709 LLGQGVKPGEHVAIL
-2724 LPRSLELLISQ
+2724 LPRSLELVISQ
-2735 LAIGKCAA
+2735 LAVGKCAA
-2743 TYVPLDVNAPAER
+2743 TYVPLDVNAPADR
-2756 QHYMIDDCGAKFVLT
+2756 QQYMLDDCQARCVLT
-2771 QSAMSIASSVR
+2771 QSAMSTAAAVQ
-2782 RIDLDQLSLDDQP
+2782 RIDLDRLDLNDQP

-2805 DSAAYVMYTSGSTG
+2805 DTAAYVMYTSGSTG
-2819 APKGVRVGHRG
+2819 APKGVRVAHRG
-2830 IVRLVLNNGYA
+2830 IARLVLNSGYA

-2869 NGGQLF
+2869 NGGQLL

-2881 LIDPARFSAALRHG
+2881 LIDPMRFSAALRHG
-2895 NVSVLFLTTALFNQ
+2895 NVSVLFLTSALFNQ
-2909 YVQLIPEALT
+2909 YVQLIPEAL
-2919 GLRLLLSG
+2919 GSLRLLLSG
-2927 GERADPASF
+2927 GERADPVSF
-2936 RALLAQAPGLRLL
+2936 RKLLAQAPGLHLL
-2949 NVYGPTETTTFATA
+2949 NAYGPTETTTFATT
-2963 CEVRGLAEC
+2963 CEVRILADD

-2979 RPIGNTRVYVL
+2979 RPIGNTSVYVL
-2990 NAQQLLAPLGVIGEL
+2990 DTHQRLTPLGAIGEI

-3016 LNRPE
+3016 LNRQD

-3027 IADPFSDQP
+3027 IADPFSDQSA
-3036 GAMMYRTGDLG
+3036 AMMYRTGDLG
-3047 RWLEDGQLECLGRN
+3047 RWLDDGQLECLGRN
-3061 DDQVKIRGFRIE
+3061 DNQVKIRGFRIE
-3073 LGEIVNSLHQLPGI
+3073 LGEIVNCLHQLPGV

-3096 DQPGNV
+3096 DEPGTV
-3102 RLVAYFTSQQD
+3102 RLVAYFTSQLEVD
-3113 VEAPAPEQMRAHM
+3113 APGPEQMRAHL
-3126 QANLPDY
+3126 QASLPEY
-3133 MVPVAFIEL
+3133 MVPGAYIEL

-3150 GKLDSRALPEPDHS
+3150 GKLDSRALPKPDHS
-3164 SLLGLAYEP
+3164 ALLGVAYQP
-3173 PQGDIEVALAQIWAE
+3173 PQGEIETALAQIWSDI
-3188 VLQVERVGRHDH
+3188 LQIERVGRHDH

-3219 QQLGMELPLGEL
+3219 QQMSMELPLGEL

-3237 AAVAAALAGAGRSEL
+3237 AAVASALAGAGRSEL

-3261 QSLPLSFA
+3261 QALPLSFA

-3275 LAQLE
+3275 LAQME
-3280 GGSEAYNIS
+3280 GGNEAYNIP
-3289 LALSLRGQLDV
+3289 LALSLRGSLDV
-3300 TALTAALAR
+3300 IALSAAVAR
-3309 VVERHETLRSRFI
+3309 IVERHETLRSRFM
-3322 ACEEGAEVVFAEL
+3322 ACEEGAEVLFSPPSDL
-3335 PGSSL
+3335 PIL
-3340 LHVEDLRLC
+3340 NVEDLRKA
-3349 PETLAE
+3349 PQTLAE
-3355 RVVSEAAAPFDLTRG
+3355 RVTAEATARFDLARG

-3375 RLLQMEDER
+3375 CLLQVEDTQ

-3413 AFRQSKADP
+3413 ALRQGRDDP
-3422 LPELAIQY
+3422 LPALAIQY
-3430 ADYAVWQQSWMS
+3430 ADYAVWQQGWMN
-3442 GERLQHQAAYWHQ
+3442 GERLHHQAAYWRQ
-3455 ALDGA
+3455 ALEGA
-3460 PTLLTLPTDRPRP
+3460 PTLLTLPADRPRP
-3473 AQQDFAGASLAI
+3473 AQQDFAGASLNV
-3485 RLDAHLTAG
+3485 RLDGRLTAG

-3522 GQAEVVIGSPIAG
+3522 GQAEVVVGSPIAG

-3550 TLAVRIDTSSAATG
+3550 TLAVRIDTASAPTG
-3564 DALLAQVRTRVLE
+3564 DTLLAQVRARVLE

-3595 ARSLAHAPL
+3595 TRSLAHSPL

-3611 LAGDTSLPDMDGL
+3611 LAGESSLPDMDGL
-3624 SLALVEQS
+3624 SLSVVEQQS
-3632 TQTAKFDL
+3632 QVSKFDL
-3640 SLNLGEHG
+3640 SLNLGEQG
-3648 DALVGTLD
+3648 DALFGTLD
-3656 YATALFDAVTVRRYY
+3656 YATALFDEPTVQRYC

-3676 LLHALVNNEHV
+3676 LLHALVTDEHTV
-3687 LIEQIPLVGE
+3687 LGDIPLVG
-3697 EERQYLLEHFN
+3697 LLEREHLLDRLNASAMDF
-3708 PTQQH
+3708 
-3713 YPQGQ
+3713 PQGQ
-3718 TVHALI
+3718 TVHSLI
-3724 EACAI
+3724 EARAANL
-3729 STPDAIAAQVGSHSL
+3729 PDAIAAQVGEQSL
-3744 SYAELNRQAN
+3744 SYAALNHQAN
-3754 ALAHYLISLGVRPD
+3754 SLAHHLIGLGVRPD
-3768 DRVAVVAR
+3768 DRIAVVAR
-3776 RGLETLTGLL
+3776 RGLDTLVSLL

-3798 DPAHPDERLAYLL
+3798 DPAHPDERITYLL
-3811 SDSAPVVVL
+3811 NDSAPVVVL
-3820 ARQSVVERLPS
+3820 AQQAFITRLPA
-3831 LAVPVV
+3831 LTVPVIA
-3837 TLDQPNWPLLAHNP
+3837 LDRPQWPAQSHNP
-3851 QVPGLN
+3851 LVAGLTSSN
-3857 AAHLAY
+3857 LAY

-3871 GQPKGVMVEHRTLAN
+3871 GQPKGVMVEHGTLAN
-3886 LVHWHCEAFDLH
+3886 LVHWHCQAFDLH

-3932 AEIGNEQ
+3932 ANIGNEQ
-3939 LDALLDWWLAQPLQ
+3939 LDTLLDWWLAQPLQ

-3966 SRELHHPTLRTL
+3966 SRELHHPTLHTL

-3986 QFQRDP
+3986 QFHREP
-3992 GFSVINNYGPTE
+3992 GFAVINNYGPTE
-4004 ATVVATSGPLLPNG
+4004 ATVVATSGRLLPDGN
-4018 SLDIG
+4018 LDIG

-4029 RVYLLDEQQQLAP
+4029 RVYVLDDRRQLVP

-4064 QLSAE
+4064 QLTAE
-4069 RFLRDPFSGQ
+4069 RFLSDPFAER

-4110 IRGMRIEL
+4110 IRGVRIEL
-4118 GEIEAQLAQLPGIEE
+4118 GEIEAQLAALPGIEE
-4133 SLVLA
+4133 ALVLA
-4138 REDEPGQTRLVAYF
+4138 REDEPAQPRLVAYF
-4152 IERAHAAAV
+4152 IERADAAAIE
-4161 QVAELRSE
+4161 VAGLRTE
-4169 LLTRLPGYMVPSA
+4169 MLARLPGYMVPSA

-4199 RALPVPERE
+4199 RALPGPDRD
-4208 ALPGREYEAPQGDV
+4208 ALPGRDYEPPQG
-4222 EIALAQIWGE
+4222 ELETALADIWSD
-4232 LLQVESVGRH
+4232 LLQVAQVGRN

-4252 LLAVTLIARMRRR
+4252 LLAVALIARMRRR
-4265 GMDADVRVLFAQ
+4265 GMDADIRVLFAQ
-4277 PTLAALASAIGS
+4277 PTLAALARAIGN
-4289 GSQVN
+4289 GSQVKI
-4294 VPANLI
+4294 PANLI
-4300 GADCTHITPDLL
+4300 GTDCTLITPDLL
-4312 PLVTLDQSSI
+4312 PLVKLDQAGI
-4322 DRVVASVSG
+4322 DRVVASVAG
-4331 GAANVQDIYP
+4331 GAPNVQDIYP
-4341 LGPLQAGIFFHYL
+4341 LGPLQSGIFYHYL
-4354 SATEDDPYRL
+4354 SAGGDDPYSL
-4364 QARFAFADRSRLE
+4364 QARFAFADRSRLD
-4377 AFCQALQRVIARNDV
+4377 AFCQALQQVIARNDV

-4407 VVWRQAQ
+4407 VVWRHAD
-4414 LPVVEVPLAALSDPG
+4414 LPVIEVPLAALAAPEP
-4429 QLDLNRAPL
+4429 LDLVRAPL
-4438 LRLVHADDPDNQRI
+4438 LRLVHAEDPDNRRI

-4466 ALDLLSQELQAVLLD
+4466 ALDLLSRELQAVLLD

-4486 PEPVP
+4486 PAPVP
-4491 YRNYIAH
+4491 YRNYIAQ
-4498 TLLGPVD
+4498 TLLGAGD
-4505 GAHERYFREQLSD
+4505 HAHETFFREQLGD
-4518 IDEPTLAYGQTWLP
+4518 LDEPTLPFAQTSLP
-4532 GPDVPGEARQRLD
+4532 GPEVPGEARLRLD
-4545 AALSRRIRDQVRTLG
+4545 KALSLRLRNRVRQLG

-4571 AQVLGRLASRDSV
+4571 AQVLGRLSGRDKV

-4590 IGRLSSNEGAERT
+4590 LGRLNGTEGAERT

-4608 NTLPLRIDLGEQT
+4608 NTLPLRIDLADQT
-4621 ARDAVLQTHQRLT
+4621 AREALLQTHRRLT

-4643 LALAQRC
+4643 LAIAQRC

-4660 SALLNYRHSAAV
+4660 SALLNYRHSAAPG
-4672 EVHDTVASQAWD
+4672 EHDKAADRAWQ

-4690 AAERSSYPL
+4690 TGERSSYPL
-4699 TLSVDDLGSGSTE
+4699 TLSVDDLGE
-4712 RPHGHS
+4712 V
-4718 QEGFELTALTSAGID
+4718 FDLTALTSTGID
-4733 ARRICAYMASAV
+4733 ARRVCAYLSCAV
-4745 EQLLVALEQAPNTA
+4745 DNLVIALEQTPSAA
-4759 INALTLLPDSERN
+4759 IQSLNILPGAERH
-4772 ELLHGFNAQPT
+4772 ELLDGFNADAFA
-4783 TAESPLPVH
+4783 AENPLTIH
-4792 QRIAQQALQQPDAL
+4792 QRIARHALDQPDAL
-4806 AAQVGGERLT
+4806 AAQAGEQRLSYT
-4816 YGELN
+4816 QLN
-4821 TRANALAHHLIDR
+4821 GQANALAHHLIDL

-4862 GASYVPVDPAHPDER
+4862 GASYVPIDPAHPDER
-4877 IAYLLQDSTPVVV
+4877 IGYLLEDSAPVVV
-4890 LAQSDLLARLPDVP
+4890 LVQSGLLARLPGLSV
-4904 MPVITLD
+4904 PVITLD
-4911 RPDWPQRNEN
+4911 RPDWLQRTDN
-4921 PQVMAL
+4921 PYVPEV
-4927 TTAHLAYVI
+4927 TTQHLAYVI

-4958 VDWHCAA
+4958 VDWHCQA
-4965 FDLHAGSHTASVA
+4965 FDLRAGSHTASVA

-4998 LHLPPGHIGNEQ
+4998 LHLPPAEMGNEQ
-5010 LDGLLDWWLAQ
+5010 LDVLLDWWLAQ

-5043 PTLQTLLIGGDRLRH
+5043 PTLKTLLIGGDRLRH

-5067 INNYGPTETTVVASS
+5067 VNNYGPTETTVVASS
-5082 GAMQPGGALH
+5082 GVMEPGKVLH
-5092 IGKPVTHAALY
+5092 IGKPVAHARLY
-5103 VLDSRQQPVPL
+5103 VLDTRGQPVPL

-5133 KPQMTAERFLDD
+5133 RLELTAERFLDD
-5145 PFCAAPHARMYR
+5145 PFSDRRGARMYR
-5157 TGDLVRWLA
+5157 SGDLVRWLA

-5180 KIRGIRI
+5180 KIRGVRI

-5200 GIGEAVITTQ
+5200 GVGEAVVTTQ
-5210 VLDDGGVRLVAYYTR
+5210 RLEDGTLRLVGYFTR
-5225 RDPAL
+5225 RDVSLDGA
-5230 NSATLRAHLLARL
+5230 ALRAHLLGQL
-5243 PEYMVPAA
+5243 PEYMVPAVF
-5251 YVGLKALPLTQN
+5251 VGLDALPLTQN

-5273 ADIDALSSAA
+5273 PDLSTLANLA
-5283 YQPPSTPLEEQL
+5283 YQAPTTALEEHLAQL
-5295 AEVWAEVLEIGK
+5295 WADVLEVGR

-5328 SLLQKAGLPLTLA
+5328 SLLQQAGLPLTLA

-5349 AALAGLLDQRPAQSL
+5349 AALAGLLDQRPAPSAD
-5364 EAQEVIIVR
+5364 AQEVITVR

-5399 HLHGDFP
+5399 HVQGDFP

-5414 LGQQQLRTME
+5414 LGQQQLRTIE
-5424 CLAARMVERI
+5424 CLAARLVERI

-5487 TRWQG
+5487 ARWQG
-5492 SDLLERQLLSHC
+5492 ADLVERQLLSHC
-5504 TAHWQAHAQEPREA
+5504 AAHWKNQGGAGAAA
-5518 SVTALARLSELQQ
+5518 SARLTSLSSLA
-5531 QTPLL
+5531 TLP
-5536 DFDALLPLCR
+5536 DFDTLLQLCR
-5546 DEHLLYEELAQ
+5546 DENLLYEELAQ
-5557 ASDAQLR
+5557 ASDQQLH
-5564 HYLEREVAHGHALAH
+5564 HYLDREVAHGHALAH
-5579 YQLEPLNLPVHLF
+5579 YQLEPLDLPIHLF

-5600 PSGTTATLGWGEIL
+5600 PPGTTATLGWGEL
-5614 SNGQL
+5614 LAKGQL
-5619 RCIAVPGDHMSM
+5619 QCVGVPGDHMTM

-5637 NVLGRSI
+5637 QTLGLSI
-5644 GLALADLPAMPAPA
+5644 SAALHEVTDTPPSAP
-5658 MAYQSLLAIQSGQGA
+5658 AYQSLLAIQSGREG
-5673 HAPVFCV
+5673 HAPLFCV

-5701 PINGL
+5701 PIHGL
-5706 QPRGLDGRSVPHSR
+5706 QPRGLDGRSAPHSR
-5720 VEAAAE
+5720 VDAAAQ
-5726 SHVQAIEALYPQG
+5726 SHVEAIEAMYPHG

-5757 AKLQARGREVAS
+5757 VKLQARGREVVS

-5778 GADGLYSKP
+5778 GGDGLDSKP
-5787 WTATA
+5787 YTATA
-5792 ALERLIDALQLSSG
+5792 ALERLIEALQLSSG
-5806 KSLDIDPKTF
+5806 RSLEIDPQMF
-5816 ADCDYTTQLN
+5816 ADSDGDTQLH
-5826 LLQNAMVRIG
+5826 LLQQAMVRVG
-5836 MLPPRLAPQA
+5836 LLPSRLAAQA

-5851 RTFASAL
+5851 RTFASAV
-5858 RTVYRPQTAGY
+5858 RTVYRPVPGGY
-5869 SGRVS
+5869 SGRTS
-5874 LVLVDDPTLDALDNQ
+5874 LVLVDDPQLDALDNQ

-5894 AAAGWQHLLP
+5894 SAAGWQHLLP
-5904 QLAVWQGP
+5904 QLELWQGP

-5924 YSLAAWWYE
+5924 YSLAAWWYD
-5933 GQAVGVGETL
+5933 GLAVGVGETQ